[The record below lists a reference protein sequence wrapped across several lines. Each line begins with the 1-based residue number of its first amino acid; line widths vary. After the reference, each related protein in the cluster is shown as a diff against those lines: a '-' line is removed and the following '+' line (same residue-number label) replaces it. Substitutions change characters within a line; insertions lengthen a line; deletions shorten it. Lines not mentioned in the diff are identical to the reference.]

1 MRLKLFLFVLICL
14 WLAWRVNNIYSHTL
28 PKEIEGQTITLSGTI
43 IGIPKKVESE
53 HNKFCSWRFTF
64 APNPSEEWQNPG
76 YISLSWSDEPSTALQ
91 PGQKWQFAVRLK
103 RVHAMR
109 NPGVSDYSMYLFQ
122 KRILTTGSI
131 QDEAKLLSQPSLY
144 NIDYWRYRII
154 NAIRQAVGD
163 QPSMGI
169 LIGLAVG
176 ERQWIS
182 QQQRQV
188 LAKTGTAHLIAIS
201 GLHVGLIA
209 ALSFMLFWIL
219 RRVFRL
225 YPNFLT
231 RFIPAPLFALVFS
244 LFAATCYALLAGFT
258 LPTQRAL
265 IMLSVAASAI
275 LLARNIAI
283 SRILVLTLFA
293 VLIWDP
299 LSVLSAGFWLSFGA
313 VAVILYALSNRN
325 EPRLSA
331 LSRWGLGS
339 WRTQWAVTLGLI
351 PIVLAIFGYVSITS
365 LVANTIAIPWVSF
378 VIVPLTL
385 LGTILIL
392 FAPTI
397 GTWLLELAANT
408 FDALWVSISWLANL
422 PIWQQHT
429 PPLWSVIV
437 AMIGVAILLLPRGFP
452 ARWIGIFWLLPLFFI
467 PPPKPKDGEVWLD
480 LLDVGQGLA
489 AVIRTKNSV
498 LVYDTG
504 AKYCSGFNTGEAVVV
519 PFLRA
524 KGIKK
529 IDKLVISHGDND
541 HIGGTA
547 SVLENLTVT
556 EILTSATDKLNGIKC
571 QNGQNWQID
580 GVHFQILHPPA
591 NYAAKK
597 TNDHSCVLKVSATG
611 GTILLPGDIEKRS
624 ERYLVKHANKQ
635 LNSDILIVP
644 HHGSSTSS
652 TAAFIDAINPKI
664 ALFAVGY
671 RNRFGHPKPKVLEAY
686 HERNITTWQTVNKGA
701 ISIRVLND
709 GISEVSFAR

>member
-1 MRLKLFLFVLICL
+1 MRLKVFFFILILLL
-14 WLAWRVNNIYSHTL
+14 WAAWHVNEIYSHTL
-28 PKEIEGQTITLSGTI
+28 PKEIEGQTISLTGTI
-43 IGIPKKVESE
+43 IGIPKKVETE
-53 HNKFCSWRFTF
+53 QKFCSWRFTF
-64 APNPSEEWQNPG
+64 APNPSEDWQNPG
-76 YISLSWSDEPSTALQ
+76 YISLSWSDEPPTTLQ

-109 NPGVSDYSMYLFQ
+109 NPGVSDYSMYLLQ
-122 KRILTTGSI
+122 KRIITTGSV
-131 QDEAKLLSQPSLY
+131 QKEAKLLSQPSVY

-182 QQQRQV
+182 QQQRQI

-231 RFIPAPLFALVFS
+231 RFIPAPLFTVILS

-265 IMLSVAASAI
+265 IMLSIAASAI
-275 LLARNIAI
+275 LLSRNIAI

-313 VAVILYALSNRN
+313 VAVILYALSHRN
-325 EPRLSA
+325 EPRLSK
-331 LSRWGLGS
+331 LSRWGLNT

-365 LVANTIAIPWVSF
+365 LVANAIAIPWVSF

-392 FAPTI
+392 FVPTV
-397 GTWLLELAANT
+397 GKMLLELAANT
-408 FDALWVSISWLANL
+408 FDALSVSISWLADL
-422 PIWQQHT
+422 PIWQQHI

-452 ARWIGIFWLLPLFFI
+452 ARWIGIFWLLPLFLI
-467 PPPKPKDGEVWLD
+467 PPHQPKHGEVWLD

-504 AKYCSGFNTGEAVVV
+504 PKFCSGFNTGEAVIV

-524 KGIKK
+524 KGINK

-541 HIGGTA
+541 HIGGME
-547 SVLENLTVT
+547 SVLENLKVT
-556 EILTSATDKLNGIKC
+556 EILIGNNC
-571 QNGQNWQID
+571 QQGQNWQID
-580 GVHFQILHPPA
+580 GVHFQILHPPP
-591 NYAAKK
+591 NYTAKK
-597 TNDHSCVLKVSATG
+597 TNEHSCVLKVSATG

-635 LNSDILIVP
+635 LKSDILIVP

-686 HERNITTWQTVNKGA
+686 HQRNITTWQTVDKGA

>member
-1 MRLKLFLFVLICL
+1 MRLKLFLLFLILLWFV
-14 WLAWRVNNIYSHTL
+14 WHVNNIYSHTL
-28 PKEIEGQTITLSGTI
+28 PKELEGQTITLNGTI
-43 IGIPKKVESE
+43 IGIPKKVES
-53 HNKFCSWRFTF
+53 KQRFCSWRFTF
-64 APNPSEEWQNPG
+64 APKDWHN
-76 YISLSWSDEPSTALQ
+76 YISLSWSSQPPTTLQ

-103 RVHAMR
+103 RVHAMQ
-109 NPGVSDYSMYLFQ
+109 NPGVSNYSMLLFQ
-122 KRILTTGSI
+122 KGIIGTGSI
-131 QDEAKLLSQPSLY
+131 QDEAKLLSQPSKF
-144 NIDYWRYRII
+144 NIDYWRYKII
-154 NAIRQAVGD
+154 NAIRQAIGD

-182 QQQRQV
+182 KEQRQV

-209 ALSFMLFWIL
+209 ALTFMLFWIL
-219 RRVFRL
+219 HRVFRL

-231 RFIPAPLFALVFS
+231 RFIPAPLFAVVLS

-265 IMLSVAASAI
+265 IMLTIAASAI

-283 SRILVLTLFA
+283 SRILVLTLLI

-299 LSVLSAGFWLSFGA
+299 LSILSAGFWLSFGA

-325 EPRLSA
+325 EARLSK
-331 LSRWGLGS
+331 LSRWGLNS

-351 PIVLAIFGYVSITS
+351 PIVLAIFGYVSLTS
-365 LVANTIAIPWVSF
+365 LVANAIAIPWVSF

-392 FAPTI
+392 VEPTL
-397 GTWLLELAANT
+397 GGLLLELAANI
-408 FDALWVSISWLANL
+408 FDALWISISWLADL

-437 AMIGVAILLLPRGFP
+437 AMVGVAILLLPRGFP
-452 ARWIGIFWLLPLFFI
+452 ARWIGIFWLLPLFLI
-467 PPPKPKDGEVWLD
+467 PPAQPKHGEVWLD

-504 AKYCSGFNTGEAVVV
+504 PKFCSGFNTGEAVIV

-524 KGIKK
+524 QGIKK

-541 HIGGTA
+541 HIGGMA
-547 SVLENLTVT
+547 SVLENLAVT
-556 EILTSATDKLNGIKC
+556 ERLIGKNC
-571 QNGQNWQID
+571 QKGQNWQID
-580 GVHFQILHPPA
+580 GVHFEILHPPA

-624 ERYLVKHANKQ
+624 EKYLVKHANKQ

-644 HHGSSTSS
+644 HHGSKTSS
-652 TAAFIDAINPKI
+652 TEAFLNAVNPKI
-664 ALFAVGY
+664 ALFSVGY

-686 HERNITTWQTVNKGA
+686 RKRNVRIWQTVEKGA
-701 ISIRVLND
+701 ISLRVLND
-709 GISEVSFAR
+709 GISEPSFAR

>member
-1 MRLKLFLFVLICL
+1 MRLKSSLLILALLL
-14 WLAWRVNNIYSHTL
+14 WAAWHVNNIYSHTL
-28 PKEIEGQTITLSGTI
+28 PEETIILTGTI
-43 IGIPKKVESE
+43 IGIPKKVESQQR
-53 HNKFCSWRFTF
+53 FCSWRFTF
-64 APNPSEEWQNPG
+64 APENWHN
-76 YISLSWSDEPSTALQ
+76 YISLSWSSQPPTALQ

-109 NPGVSDYSMYLFQ
+109 NPGVSDYSMLLFQ
-122 KRILTTGSI
+122 KRIIATGSI
-131 QDEAKLLSQPSLY
+131 KDEAKLLSQPSKF

-154 NAIRQAVGD
+154 NAIRQAIGD

-209 ALSFMLFWIL
+209 ALTFMLFWIL

-231 RFIPAPLFALVFS
+231 RFIPAPLFAVVLS

-265 IMLSVAASAI
+265 IMLTIAALAI

-283 SRILVLTLFA
+283 SRILFLTLFV

-325 EPRLSA
+325 EARLSA
-331 LSRWGLGS
+331 LSRWGLTS

-365 LVANTIAIPWVSF
+365 LVANAIAIPWVSF

-385 LGTILIL
+385 LGAIFILVS
-392 FAPTI
+392 PTF
-397 GTWLLELAANT
+397 GGLLLQLAANI
-408 FDALWVSISWLANL
+408 FDALWVSISWLADF

-452 ARWIGIFWLLPLFFI
+452 ARWIGIFWLLPLFLI
-467 PPPKPKDGEVWLD
+467 PHAQPKHGEVWLD

-504 AKYCSGFNTGEAVVV
+504 PKFCSGFNTGEAVIV

-524 KGIKK
+524 KGINK

-541 HIGGTA
+541 HIGGMA
-547 SVLENLTVT
+547 SVLENLAVT
-556 EILTSATDKLNGIKC
+556 QVLMDNNC
-571 QNGQNWQID
+571 QKGQNWQID

-597 TNDHSCVLKVSATG
+597 KNDRSCVLKVSATG

-635 LNSDILIVP
+635 LRSDILIVP
-644 HHGSSTSS
+644 HHGSKTSS
-652 TAAFIDAINPKI
+652 TEAFINAVNPKI
-664 ALFAVGY
+664 ALFSSGY
-671 RNRFGHPKPKVLEAY
+671 RNRFGHPKPKVLERY
-686 HERNITTWQTVNKGA
+686 RQRNVMIWQTVDKGA
-701 ISIRVLND
+701 ISLRVLND
-709 GISEVSFAR
+709 GISEASFAR

>member
-1 MRLKLFLFVLICL
+1 MRLKLFLLLLVLL
-14 WLAWRVNNIYSHTL
+14 WLAKYVNHIYSHTL
-28 PKEIEGQTITLSGTI
+28 PEKTITLTGTI
-43 IGIPKKVESE
+43 IGIPKKVESQQR
-53 HNKFCSWRFTF
+53 FCGWRFTF
-64 APNPSEEWQNPG
+64 APENWHN
-76 YISLSWSDEPSTALQ
+76 YISLNWYSQPPTALQ
-91 PGQKWQFAVRLK
+91 PGQTWQFAVRLK

-109 NPGVSDYSMYLFQ
+109 NFGVSDYSMLLFQ
-122 KRILTTGSI
+122 KGIVATGSI
-131 QDEAKLLSQPSLY
+131 KDEAKLLSQPSKF

-154 NAIRQAVGD
+154 NAIRQAIGD

-182 QQQRQV
+182 QEQRQV

-209 ALSFMLFWIL
+209 ALTFILFWIL

-231 RFIPAPLFALVFS
+231 RFIPAPLFAVVLS

-265 IMLSVAASAI
+265 IMLTIAALAI
-275 LLARNIAI
+275 LFARNIAI

-313 VAVILYALSNRN
+313 VTIILYALSNRN
-325 EPRLSA
+325 EARLSA

-351 PIVLAIFGYVSITS
+351 PIVLAIFGYVSLTS

-392 FAPTI
+392 VEPTL
-397 GTWLLELAANT
+397 GGLLLELAANI
-408 FDALWVSISWLANL
+408 FDALWVSISWLADL

-437 AMIGVAILLLPRGFP
+437 AMGGVAILLLPRGFP
-452 ARWIGIFWLLPLFFI
+452 ARWIGIFWLLPLFLI
-467 PPPKPKDGEVWLD
+467 PPAKPKDGEVWLD
-480 LLDVGQGLA
+480 LLDVGQGLS

-504 AKYCSGFNTGEAVVV
+504 PKFCSGFNTGEAVIV

-524 KGIKK
+524 QGIAK
-529 IDKLVISHGDND
+529 IDKLVISHREND
-541 HIGGTA
+541 HIGGMA
-547 SVLENLTVT
+547 SVLENLAVT
-556 EILTSATDKLNGIKC
+556 EVLIGNNC
-571 QNGQNWQID
+571 QKGKNWQID

-597 TNDHSCVLKVSATG
+597 TNDHSCILKVSATG
-611 GTILLPGDIEKRS
+611 GTILLPGDIEKPS
-624 ERYLVKHANKQ
+624 EKYLVKHSNKQ
-635 LNSDILIVP
+635 LRSDILIVP
-644 HHGSSTSS
+644 HHGSKTSS
-652 TAAFIDAINPKI
+652 TEAFLNAVNPKI
-664 ALFAVGY
+664 ALFSVGY
-671 RNRFGHPKPKVLEAY
+671 KNRFGHPKPKVLEAY
-686 HERNITTWQTVNKGA
+686 RKRNVTIWQTVEKGG
-701 ISIRVLND
+701 ISFRVLND
-709 GISEVSFAR
+709 GISEAGFAR